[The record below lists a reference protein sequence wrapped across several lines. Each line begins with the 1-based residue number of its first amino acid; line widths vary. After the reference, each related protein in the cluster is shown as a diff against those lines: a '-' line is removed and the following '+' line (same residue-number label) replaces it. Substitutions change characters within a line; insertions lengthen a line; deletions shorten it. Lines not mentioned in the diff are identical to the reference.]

1 MSNITTLPDLPSELD
16 VTVETDEQRER
27 FKIENDTMATWAM
40 RKLATIQSKQR
51 ENVAIGDAEV
61 QRINEWVESVNKPL
75 ERDASFFENILAD
88 YGRRQRI
95 ENDRK
100 SISLPH
106 GEIKTRAGSDKWLIN
121 PALTL
126 EWLRANGH
134 DNLIK
139 VKEEPSL
146 TAMKE
151 AFITDGER
159 ALTQDGEVVPGIAV
173 QHSEFTVSVSTQK

>member
-1 MSNITTLPDLPSELD
+1 MSNITVPPELPSELD
-16 VTVETDEQRER
+16 AHIETDEQRER
-27 FKIENDTMATWAM
+27 FKLDDDKMATWAM
-40 RKLATIQSKQR
+40 RKLATIRAKQR
-51 ENVAIGDAEV
+51 ENINIADDEV
-61 QRINEWVESVNKPL
+61 QRVTEWVESVNKPL
-75 ERDASFFENILAD
+75 ERDASFFENLLAD
-88 YGRRQRI
+88 YGRRQRV
-95 ENDRK
+95 EHDRK

-121 PALTL
+121 TALTL

-134 DNLIK
+134 SDLIK

-173 QHSEFTVSVSTQK
+173 QHSEFTVSVSTDK